1 MPAEDHYHPL
11 VVRMLIKD
19 GWKIVTE
26 QYKLIVGERRLWI
39 DIQVAKSEQSLAIL
53 VEVKGFENSSSA
65 VSELGDAT
73 GQYVLYQV
81 GLAANKLSFTLY
93 LAVPEFAY
101 QGILSEELGKQVL
114 QRIGM
119 NLLVFDPDQEVIT
132 RWIP

>member
-1 MPAEDHYHPL
+1 MPARDHYHAL
-11 VVRMLIKD
+11 VVELLNRE
-19 GWKIVTE
+19 GWSIVTE
-26 QYKLIVGERRLWI
+26 QYKVIVGERRLWI
-39 DIQVAKSEQSLAIL
+39 DIQATKAELSQAIL
-53 VEVKGFENSSSA
+53 VEVKGLENSSSA
-65 VSELGDAT
+65 VTELGDAT

-81 GLAANKLSFTLY
+81 GVAANKLPFTLY

-101 QGILSEELGKQVL
+101 QGILSEELGQQVL